1 MLQPKKIKHKKMF
14 RGKIRGSEVRV
25 IELAFGNFGIKAL
38 SSGRVTAAQLEAT
51 RKTMTKKI
59 KGSEKIWV
67 RFYPSLAVSAKPIEV
82 RMGKGKGQINYWCA
96 QINAGRILFEF
107 QGISLVVANELKSIV
122 KDKLSLNLK
131 LIFLK

>member
-82 RMGKGKGQINYWCA
+82 RMGKGKGQINYWGA